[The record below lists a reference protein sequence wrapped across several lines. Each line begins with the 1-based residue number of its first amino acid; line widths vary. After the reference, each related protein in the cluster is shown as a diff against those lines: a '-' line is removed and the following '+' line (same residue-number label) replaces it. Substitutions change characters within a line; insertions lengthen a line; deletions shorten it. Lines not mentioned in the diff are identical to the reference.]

1 MKKSL
6 PYIIAFLAGLF
17 IRTAI
22 AALNGWE
29 GYHMNGIDLIC
40 AMTCIVMVWSF
51 KGGVSP
57 REKKKPPLNGNSAS
71 GKEKCLQGYYSLKKG
86 ICQVAKQEYKKKK
99 DDRQEYLQEVL
110 K

>member
-40 AMTCIVMVWSF
+40 GLTCIVMVWSF
-51 KGGVSP
+51 KGAFLP
-57 REKKKPPLNGNSAS
+57 RKCR
-71 GKEKCLQGYYSLKKG
+71 KE
-86 ICQVAKQEYKKKK
+86 E
-99 DDRQEYLQEVL
+99 RR
-110 K
+110 